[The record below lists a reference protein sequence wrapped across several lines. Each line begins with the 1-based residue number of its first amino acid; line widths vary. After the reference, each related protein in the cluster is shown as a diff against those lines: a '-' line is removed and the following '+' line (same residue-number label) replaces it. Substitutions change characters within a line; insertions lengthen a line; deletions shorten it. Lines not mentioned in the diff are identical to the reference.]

1 MPVYLVTVKIP
12 EAGPDKRRA
21 DATAERMVEAKNEA
35 AALKFVVADT
45 ITIDRLST
53 ADAVRL
59 GAAGVEIEQA

>member
-1 MPVYLVTVKIP
+1 MPAYHIITTIP
-12 EAGPDKRRA
+12 EIGA
-21 DATAERMVEAKNEA
+21 DRATAIRERMVSAKNEA

-59 GAAGVEIEQA
+59 GAAGVQLEATD

>member
-12 EAGPDKRRA
+12 DVGA
-21 DATAERMVEAKNEA
+21 DRIDALAERMVEAKNEA